1 MSANLKKTQQY
12 IEKVLK
18 KEWGKLSFTY
28 ELDKDSL
35 DVTNSH
41 LTLNNHT
48 DDITIAINIYSG
60 GMANFRAVFDKAD
73 MTGNMLALIN
83 QFNRENAFFCAFIRK
98 DGYLE
103 LRNVIA
109 FYDEK
114 VLEQY
119 TNEFMIRLAR
129 LADNTTLQQ
138 ITALTHS

>member
-1 MSANLKKTQQY
+1 MSANLKKAQQY

-18 KEWGKLSFTY
+18 KERGKLTFTY
-28 ELDKDSL
+28 EIDKDSL

-73 MTGNMLALIN
+73 PTLEMFNLIN

-103 LRNVIA
+103 LHNEIA

-114 VLEQY
+114 TLQKY

-138 ITALTHS
+138 ITALTH

>member
-1 MSANLKKTQQY
+1 MSANLKKAQQY

-83 QFNRENAFFCAFIRK
+83 QFNRENAFFCALFCF
-98 DGYLE
+98 LL
-103 LRNVIA
+103 LRLWYIIIGKPY
-109 FYDEK
+109 FLMSLYR
-114 VLEQY
+114 
-119 TNEFMIRLAR
+119 RLPLPSRFR
-129 LADNTTLQQ
+129 LGR
-138 ITALTHS
+138 